1 MNQKKLEVV
10 EEEKD
15 LGVLI
20 TNDLKAS
27 QQCTAARNK
36 ANRVLGMM
44 NRTIVYKSKEV
55 LLNLYKSLV
64 RPHVEYCTPVWSPC
78 YQKDKTLIERVQ
90 HRFRRMIPGFSK
102 LPYCEILKRL
112 GLWSLE
118 ERRNRADL
126 IEVFK
131 MVKGLSEIPM
141 ESMFEFS
148 TTKHLRGHELKLTKH
163 RSKLEV
169 RRHFFTE
176 RLVNRWN
183 SLDHL
188 TVNASIM
195 NSFKNGLQRLK
206 QSRMG
211 FFED

>member
-1 MNQKKLEVV
+1 MYTSVV
-10 EEEKD
+10 
-15 LGVLI
+15 
-20 TNDLKAS
+20 T
-27 QQCTAARNK
+27 
-36 ANRVLGMM
+36 
-44 NRTIVYKSKEV
+44 
-55 LLNLYKSLV
+55 LL
-64 RPHVEYCTPVWSPC
+64 
-78 YQKDKTLIERVQ
+78 QKDKTLIERVQ
-90 HRFRRMIPGFSK
+90 HRFTRMIPGFSK
-102 LPYCEILKRL
+102 LPYCERLKRL

-131 MVKGLSEIPM
+131 MVKGLSGIPM
-141 ESMFEFS
+141 NMFEFS

-169 RRHFFTE
+169 RRHFITE

-183 SLDHL
+183 SLDHH
-188 TVNASIM
+188 TVNASTV

-206 QSRMG
+206 QSWMG